1 MTGSEVDW
9 DAERRA
15 FAAEDAT
22 ERAQGNDDFPVN
34 GGTRAGP
41 RVGLLAQAVGELT
54 HTLLATPEV
63 GGMDEVLTRVVDLG
77 ARLVPTAD
85 VVSVTLRRAGRERG
99 GRDGYAT
106 PAYSDELAVRLDEE
120 QYRHE
125 EGPCVRALEAGGLGV
140 AGSEDLARDEQWPRF
155 GPAAAALGVGSV
167 FAVGLFP
174 VGEKRPLRGALNF
187 YRRGTGG
194 FGQTDR
200 EAGILLAAHLST
212 ALAYVTVTEA
222 AQLRDVEFQTA
233 LDSRDV
239 IGQAKGILMER
250 RGLPADQ
257 AFDVLRRASQD
268 LNVKLR
274 DVAAT
279 LAERRADL

>member
-1 MTGSEVDW
+1 VPEQRDDVDW
-9 DAERRA
+9 AGEREA
-15 FAAEDAT
+15 FVAEDAA
-22 ERAQGNDDFPVN
+22 ERARGDAGYPGQGHAPA
-34 GGTRAGP
+34 GGP
-41 RVGLLAQAVGELT
+41 RISKLAEAVGELSRA
-54 HTLLATPEV
+54 LLEAPDAAGV
-63 GGMDEVLTRVVDLG
+63 HAVLERVVDVG
-77 ARLVPTAD
+77 HRVIGGAD
-85 VVSVTLRRAGRERG
+85 VASVTLRRDDHE
-99 GRDGYAT
+99 GYST
-106 PAYSDELAVRLDEE
+106 PVCSDELAEKLDQV
-120 QYRHE
+120 QYEHG

-140 AGSEDLARDEQWPRF
+140 AGSEDLANDTTWSSF
-155 GPAAAALGVGSV
+155 GPAAADLGVASV

-174 VGEKRPLRGALNF
+174 VGEDRALRGALNF
-187 YRRGTGG
+187 YSHDVGG
-194 FGQTDR
+194 FDSADR
-200 EAGILLAAHLST
+200 EAAVLLAAHVST

-222 AQLRDVEFQTA
+222 AQLRETQFQTA

-279 LAERRADL
+279 LAERRSEL

>member
-1 MTGSEVDW
+1 MTEQRIAADW
-9 DAERRA
+9 AQEREA
-15 FAAEDAT
+15 FVAEDAA
-22 ERAQGNDDFPVN
+22 ERADDGSPDHTSEQG
-34 GGTRAGP
+34 GGTRIP
-41 RVGLLAQAVGELT
+41 RLAQAIGDLAQQ
-54 HTLLATPEV
+54 LLHAPTT
-63 GGMDEVLTRVVDLG
+63 GGVNEVLERVVAVGHRVIGGADL
-77 ARLVPTAD
+77 A
-85 VVSVTLRRAGRERG
+85 SVTLRRGE
-99 GRDGYAT
+99 RDGYST
-106 PAYSDELAVRLDEE
+106 PACSDDLAVKLDQL
-120 QYRHE
+120 QYDHE

-140 AGSEDLARDEQWPRF
+140 AGSDDLADDSTWSRF
-155 GPAAAALGVGSV
+155 GPAAAELGVASV

-174 VGEKRPLRGALNF
+174 VGEPRPLRGALNF
-187 YRRGTGG
+187 YSYEAGG
-194 FGQTDR
+194 FDAADR
-200 EAGILLAAHLST
+200 EAAVLLAAHVST

-222 AQLRDVEFQTA
+222 AQLRDTQFQTA